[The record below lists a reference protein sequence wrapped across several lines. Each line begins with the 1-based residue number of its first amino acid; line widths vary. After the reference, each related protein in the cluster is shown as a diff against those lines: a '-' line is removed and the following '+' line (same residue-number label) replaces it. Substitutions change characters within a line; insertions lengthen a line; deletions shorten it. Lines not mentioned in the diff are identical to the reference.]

1 MKRGITFALL
11 GVLAAAG
18 GCGSPAQ
25 FVEKRGDSGTVSISD
40 NTNYWPNYNRREA
53 LALIQQHVGPNYE
66 IIDERKVVT
75 GQSTRNEQQTNT
87 EMTQNRRN
95 PNLPGERQTTTG
107 SVTTQD
113 ITQWQITYRKL
124 PGADQYRPE
133 PFIGDLNTK
142 PPTIGP
148 TQARGLGAGVVPSVL
163 PAGGT
168 PTRGGTSYFT
178 PARRPAAP
186 GDCAT

>member
-87 EMTQNRRN
+87 EMTQNKRN

-113 ITQWQITYRKL
+113 ITQWQISYRKL
-124 PGADQYRPE
+124 PAA
-133 PFIGDLNTK
+133 GDY
-142 PPTIGP
+142 PPPGVTPAGGVIRTGGP
-148 TQARGLGAGVVPSVL
+148 GAGVVPSVQ

-186 GDCAT
+186 ADCAT

>member
-11 GVLAAAG
+11 GVLVAAG

-113 ITQWQITYRKL
+113 ITQWQITYQRKFVPNPTVGDISNRGTT
-124 PGADQYRPE
+124 PGLTPA
-133 PFIGDLNTK
+133 G
-142 PPTIGP
+142 
-148 TQARGLGAGVVPSVL
+148 GLGAGVVPSVL
-163 PAGGT
+163 PAGGA
-168 PTRGGTSYFT
+168 PSRAGTSYFT

>member
-25 FVEKRGDSGTVSISD
+25 FVEKRPDSGTVAIPD
-40 NTNYWPNYNRREA
+40 NTNTWPMYNRREA

-87 EMTQNRRN
+87 EQTQNKRN
-95 PNLPGERQTTTG
+95 PNLTGERQTTTG
-107 SVTTQD
+107 IVTTQD
-113 ITQWQITYRKL
+113 ITQWQITYRQKFV
-124 PGADQYRPE
+124 PNPSV
-133 PFIGDLNTK
+133 GDISNRGTTNGLT
-142 PPTIGP
+142 PAGGP
-148 TQARGLGAGVVPSVL
+148 GAGVVPSVL

-186 GDCAT
+186 SDCAT

>member
-18 GCGSPAQ
+18 GCAVPAQ
-25 FVEKRGDSGTVSISD
+25 YVEKRGDSGTVAVPD

-87 EMTQNRRN
+87 EMMQNRRN

-113 ITQWQITYRKL
+113 LTQWQITYRKL
-124 PGADQYRPE
+124 PGV
-133 PFIGDLNTK
+133 GDY
-142 PPTIGP
+142 PPPGAPGVTPAGGAIRTGGP
-148 TQARGLGAGVVPSVL
+148 GAGVVPSVL
-163 PAGGT
+163 PAGGA
-168 PTRGGTSYFT
+168 PSRGGTSYFT

>member
-25 FVEKRGDSGTVSISD
+25 FVEKRTDSGTVSISD

-113 ITQWQITYRKL
+113 LTQWQITYRKL
-124 PGADQYRPE
+124 PAVGDYPAPGVTPAGGAIRTGRP
-133 PFIGDLNTK
+133 
-142 PPTIGP
+142 
-148 TQARGLGAGVVPSVL
+148 GAGVVPSVL
-163 PAGGT
+163 PAGG
-168 PTRGGTSYFT
+168 PQPRAGTSYFT